1 MPSNYY
7 ALTIQPVLN
16 RVRLQR
22 ALETRKAVLHKEQAM
37 AYARALVT
45 GFEPDFINDLICF
58 ADAFGASRLRYTTY
72 IRQNQ
77 WPFSIFVVRNDLFL
91 SLWCHRATHSGM
103 PTHPFG
109 SPSHLFSG
117 SIGSRDKMLSGDAT
131 SLTGR

>member
-72 IRQNQ
+72 TRQNQ
-77 WPFSIFVVRNDLFL
+77 WPFRLSVMTFFFL
-91 SLWCHRATHSGM
+91 YGVIGQHIMECPHTHLEPL
-103 PTHPFG
+103 PTYPQVQ
-109 SPSHLFSG
+109 LALET
-117 SIGSRDKMLSGDAT
+117 KC
-131 SLTGR
+131 

>member
-22 ALETRKAVLHKEQAM
+22 ALETRKVVLHKEQAM

-91 SLWCHRATHSGM
+91 SLWCHRATQSNAHT
-103 PTHPFG
+103 PIWNPF
-109 SPSHLFSG
+109 P
-117 SIGSRDKMLSGDAT
+117 T
-131 SLTGR
+131 SLTGH